1 MADHNFSDLN
11 EEGRV
16 VAVML
21 DDVVIHVHKNP
32 VDIKKERENKF

>member
-1 MADHNFSDLN
+1 MVDNNFSDLN

-21 DDVVIHVHKNP
+21 DDVVIHVNKDP
-32 VDIKKERENKF
+32 VDSKKEREDKF

>member
-1 MADHNFSDLN
+1 MVDHDFSDLD

-21 DDVVIHVHKNP
+21 DDVVIHVHKDP
-32 VDIKKERENKF
+32 VHKKERKNKL